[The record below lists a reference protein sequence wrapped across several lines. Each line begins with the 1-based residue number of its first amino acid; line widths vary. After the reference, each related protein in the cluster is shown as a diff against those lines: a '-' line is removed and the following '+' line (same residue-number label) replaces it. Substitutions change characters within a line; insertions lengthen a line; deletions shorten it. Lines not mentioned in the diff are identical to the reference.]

1 MNAVYLDENGKS
13 QPMIMGCYGIGVSRT
28 LAAVAEQ
35 FNDEKGLVWPANIA
49 PFHVHVIAVNM
60 KDEAQTSLA
69 EEIYTEL
76 QRNRYEVLLDDRHER
91 PGVKFADADL
101 IGIPVRVTVGKKAS
115 EGIVEV
121 KVRKTGEMQE
131 IHKDDLLPA
140 LADILKIYDDRGCL
154 IRV

>member
-140 LADILKIYDDRGCL
+140 LADILKNL
-154 IRV
+154 